1 MPDSPFIS
9 DTDRNTIA
17 VASDTYCALLE
28 LGRCVEEAIA
38 EAKEARDLLQAA
50 AWSERPAKREEAYKA
65 CKITQGHVKAVLD
78 LAQEIDI
85 DAGTL
90 RAMARKLAHDH
101 S

>member
-9 DTDRNTIA
+9 DTERNTIA

-38 EAKEARDLLQAA
+38 EAKEARTFLNLAA
-50 AWSERPAKREEAYKA
+50 TSENADERERAYTA